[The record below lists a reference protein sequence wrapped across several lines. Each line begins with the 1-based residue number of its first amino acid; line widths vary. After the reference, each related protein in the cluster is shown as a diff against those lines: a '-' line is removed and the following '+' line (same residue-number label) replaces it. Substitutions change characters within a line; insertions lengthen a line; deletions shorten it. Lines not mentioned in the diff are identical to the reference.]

1 MVSKHENLS
10 NDEWLKREAGGDA
23 VLLYELVEREV
34 VADELA
40 AAWGSHNYPEGQ
52 IKYLEKSAQ
61 VEEIKADLGIDPLDQ
76 P

>member
-1 MVSKHENLS
+1 MVSKQEELS
-10 NDEWLKREAGGDA
+10 DNEWLKREAENNVA
-23 VLLYELVEREV
+23 LLGELVEREMA
-34 VADELA
+34 ADELA

-52 IKYLEKSAQ
+52 TKYLEKNVQ